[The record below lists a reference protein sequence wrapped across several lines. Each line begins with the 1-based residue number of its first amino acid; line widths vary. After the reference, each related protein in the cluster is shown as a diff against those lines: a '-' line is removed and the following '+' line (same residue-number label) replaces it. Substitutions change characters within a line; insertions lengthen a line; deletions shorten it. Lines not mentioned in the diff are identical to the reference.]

1 MDRFVQVGVA
11 PSVSRSRQSETGT
24 TNNLIAVDDEN
35 SSLATSATRLSESS
49 LCRMSISST
58 SVDANCSGTANDN
71 DEAKNNTISNPWPY
85 LKYWKFLGIRGSSTN
100 LEFQCLLCKPI
111 VKKLSTNIKSH
122 YNLKKHI
129 EQMYSHKLI
138 EYQTCIDANK
148 TLRKKR
154 KESPN
159 DDDDDVGP
167 MAKKLNLRQLLLGET
182 LAKSNANKL
191 SQKVYEEKVSYR

>member
-35 SSLATSATRLSESS
+35 SSSSLATSATRLSESS

-71 DEAKNNTISNPWPY
+71 DETENNTISNPWPY
-85 LKYWKFLGIRGSSTN
+85 LTKYWKFLGIRGSSTN
-100 LEFQCLLCKPI
+100 FEFQCLLCKPI

-129 EQMYSHKLI
+129 EKMHSHKLI

-148 TLRKKR
+148 TLRKT
-154 KESPN
+154 
-159 DDDDDVGP
+159 
-167 MAKKLNLRQLLLGET
+167 KK
-182 LAKSNANKL
+182 K
-191 SQKVYEEKVSYR
+191 KVLTMMMMMWDRWPRNRT

>member
-11 PSVSRSRQSETGT
+11 PSVSRSRQNETGTIPDNT

-35 SSLATSATRLSESS
+35 PSSSLATSATRLPESS

-71 DEAKNNTISNPWPY
+71 DEAENNTISNPWQY
-85 LKYWKFLGIRGSSTN
+85 LTKYWKFLGIRGSSTN
-100 LEFQCLLCKPI
+100 LEFQCFLCKPI

-129 EQMYSHKLI
+129 EKMHSHKLI

-148 TLRKKR
+148 TLRKN
-154 KESPN
+154 E
-159 DDDDDVGP
+159 
-167 MAKKLNLRQLLLGET
+167 KKVLTIMMMWDRWPRNRT
-182 LAKSNANKL
+182 
-191 SQKVYEEKVSYR
+191 